1 MSEEEGYWVSPLSL
15 YAYPSTYGLD
25 LWWQN
30 YLATDARS
38 PLCKVG
44 FKSRL
49 SDHGQGGREGRGKEK
64 EGGIG
69 VELRLAGRL
78 GGRVNE

>member
-1 MSEEEGYWVSPLSL
+1 MYAASEEKGYWVFPLSPSL
-15 YAYPSTYGLD
+15 HAYLSTYGLD

-30 YLATDARS
+30 YLAADARS

-49 SDHGQGGREGRGKEK
+49 SDHGQGEGEGEGR
-64 EGGIG
+64 GIG
-69 VELRLAGRL
+69 VEWS
-78 GGRVNE
+78 